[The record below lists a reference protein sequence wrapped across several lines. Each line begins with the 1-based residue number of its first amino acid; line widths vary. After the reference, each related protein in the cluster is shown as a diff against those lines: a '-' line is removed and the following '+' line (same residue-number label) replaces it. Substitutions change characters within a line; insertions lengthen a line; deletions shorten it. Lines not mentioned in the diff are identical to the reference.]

1 MNSILDKICL
11 DFFND
16 CGPFC
21 EEQSQD
27 SERARQDLYDT
38 LTDEQKLLFNKFDNI
53 NEAFYFDHEDRVF
66 RRAFQMGFQLAMEI
80 LND

>member
-11 DFFND
+11 DFFNN

-21 EEQSQD
+21 EEQSQNA
-27 SERARQDLYDT
+27 ECARKELYDT
-38 LTDEQKLLFNKFDNI
+38 LTDEQKILFNKFDSV
-53 NEAFYFDHEDRVF
+53 NENFYWAHEDTAF
-66 RRAFQMGFQLAMEI
+66 RRAFQLGFKLALEI

>member
-11 DFFND
+11 DFFNN

-21 EEQSQD
+21 EEE
-27 SERARQDLYDT
+27 SELAELARKELYDT
-38 LTDEQKLLFNKFDNI
+38 LTDEQKMLFNKFDSV
-53 NEAFYFDHEDRVF
+53 NENFYWAHEDTVF
-66 RRAFQMGFQLAMEI
+66 RRAFQLGFKLALEI